1 MVLKVAVTGLIPAVA
16 LLLLAAPLATDAQ
29 QAGKVPRIGFL
40 SPGSLAEPRMR
51 PYLEAFRQGL
61 RELGYVEG
69 QNIAIEFRWA
79 EEKYDRLPALAA
91 ELARL
96 NLDVIVAMTVPAIKA
111 AKEATRTIPII
122 MAAVVDP
129 VATGLVANLARP
141 GQNVTGLAMMAP
153 ELTGKQLEILKE
165 IVPKLSR
172 VALLWNPANPGNAPQ
187 LRAAREAARVL
198 GVRFQFLEARSPS
211 AIDAAFG
218 VMTRERA
225 EGVIVLVDS
234 MLTSHG
240 KHIADLAEKHHLPAV
255 YGLPDLAKTGGLI
268 AYGVD
273 VPALFRRTA
282 RYVDKILK
290 GAKPGDLPI
299 EQPTTF
305 ELVINLKTA
314 KALGLTI
321 PPSLLLRADKVIE

>member
-1 MVLKVAVTGLIPAVA
+1 
-16 LLLLAAPLATDAQ
+16 
-29 QAGKVPRIGFL
+29 
-40 SPGSLAEPRMR
+40 MR
-51 PYLEAFRQGL
+51 QNLEAFRQGL

-69 QNIAIEFRWA
+69 RNVAIEFRSA

-96 NLDVIVAMTVPAIKA
+96 DVDVIVAMTVPAIKA

-129 VATGLVANLARP
+129 VATGLVPNLARP

-172 VALLWNPANPGNAPQ
+172 VALLWNPTNPGNAPQ

-198 GVRFQFLEARSPS
+198 GVRLQLLEARSPS
-211 AIDAAFG
+211 AIDAVFG

-240 KHIADLAEKHHLPAV
+240 KHIADLAGKHHLPAV

-273 VPALFRRTA
+273 IPELFRRSAT
-282 RYVDKILK
+282 YVAKILR
-290 GAKPGDLPI
+290 GAKPADLPV
-299 EQPTTF
+299 EQPTKF

-321 PPSLLLRADKVIE
+321 PQSLLLRADQVIE